1 MSNLTF
7 QFSGESQTATKFV
20 GKSRNF
26 EIIIDEPEELGGKD
40 EAANPVEYTLASLAG
55 CLNVVGHVVAKEQGL
70 TINSLK
76 IDITGELNPEKFLGV
91 SATERAGFKS
101 ITANLHVDTD
111 ATAEA
116 ISEWQRIVKQR
127 CPVSDNLGND
137 TPLEV
142 KIA

>member
-20 GKSRNF
+20 GKSRHF
-26 EIIIDEPEELGGKD
+26 EIVIDEPEELGGKD

-55 CLNVVGHVVAKEQGL
+55 CLNVVAHVVAKEQAL
-70 TINSLK
+70 TIHSLK

-91 SATERAGFKS
+91 SAADRAGFKS

-137 TPLEV
+137 TPVEV